1 MSIILNEILK
11 LLFLY
16 ALLFGEIYR
25 LQFYINHGV
34 DANAAIMYTGHWLEK
49 SYMGLELM
57 DSMSQLRL
65 LQLGSAVDIRNVM
78 LWCS

>member
-34 DANAAIMYTGHWLEK
+34 DANAAIMYTGH
-49 SYMGLELM
+49 
-57 DSMSQLRL
+57 
-65 LQLGSAVDIRNVM
+65 
-78 LWCS
+78 